1 MFLLQSIRSGNY
13 NCNQLVSL
21 SHVTATISQLQLE
34 FSELKSV
41 VEDLKSS
48 STQLLPASQDEN
60 PDIGVTDSEATQS
73 GMTETHNQGLR
84 GQVWGRKRGGRKRW

>member
-1 MFLLQSIRSGNY
+1 M
-13 NCNQLVSL
+13 SL

-73 GMTETHNQGLR
+73 GMTETQFNQGLR